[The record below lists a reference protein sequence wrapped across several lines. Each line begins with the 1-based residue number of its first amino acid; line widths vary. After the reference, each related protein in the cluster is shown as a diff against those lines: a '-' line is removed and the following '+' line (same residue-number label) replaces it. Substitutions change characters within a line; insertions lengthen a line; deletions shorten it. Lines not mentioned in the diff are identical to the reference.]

1 MIMKVLLIH
10 NEQSVD
16 ITDWDVLEVADF
28 MKSIE
33 DNGDEVHLKVEN

>member
-1 MIMKVLLIH
+1 MKVLLIH

-16 ITDWDVLEVADF
+16 VTDWDVLTVADF